1 MLETRLGGAVGERR
15 WRQPNRGYCYAS
27 LLSEQTESLPP
38 QRRASPAL
46 QTLGFLLGALSVATL
61 VLLGLRKGPTPLR
74 SDLRPSVRSTAEG
87 DLFAFP
93 VMSAFMQG
101 HLEANQNLPVNWTVR
116 YVENVP
122 VLFKDKGAD
131 NAHNRSLVWVVKLWP
146 AAKPLAHAQKQE
158 STSNLMHEALRV
170 WSNGTKV
177 LFQGQPSKGGLPM
190 FAIRANLSEVQ
201 GFLRRSHGI
210 EFVEQD
216 SEMYQIADLDVKEGT
231 ADFDYSKTRSSETP
245 SSKQDDPPSWGLD
258 RIDQRGAVNASKPGS
273 YRYRPKAGERVHVYV
288 VDSGIRTS
296 HRDFGGRAVPTLEV
310 NDGGVVQCRMTD
322 EDCAMDT
329 LGHGT
334 RLAAPVGGFRY
345 GVAKQTTLHAVKVLD
360 DQGRTSTWRLL
371 AAFDWLLRNAE
382 QPAVVL
388 LAVAREGQLS
398 AMSVA
403 AEAAKNA
410 GITVVNAAGMHGTGN
425 VGPDACH
432 HTPSYLQDVITVGA
446 TTRDDARANFS
457 QVGQCVD
464 LLAPGAAVRSA
475 GISSDHAETTLS
487 GTSPAAAYAAGAAA
501 LLLAEK
507 PDLSPE
513 EVKQALIRR
522 ATVGRVS
529 NLGGAPDRLVNS
541 LGGVPKVPNW
551 AEEPEGMWSLVDGG
565 VDRECGG
572 EDDDHAA
579 HYDFEVFTKVKTL
592 EDCKQR
598 CQSAASTMGCAG
610 ISYSEEEEKCEV
622 WVQLVRSSVEMTGY
636 LCLRHEA
643 PTKTSTSRTSTSQT
657 TQTRTTTSVTTVTSV
672 TSTRTTTTHTQPPL
686 LSDVWSSRKD
696 LNCLVSAGGAQT
708 ASGRDYLGVLP
719 KEACIKECA
728 HQKGCDAAL
737 IQDFGRVGNC
747 WLRSNVFLDHCSRA
761 PGFTVWTRNPLT
773 LRMKK

>member
-1 MLETRLGGAVGERR
+1 MWRSSRQSVVTLSTAEAELAASVEGALALASVEALLHDLGFEQEQGVLMTDSQSALSIQKGSCSWRTRHLRIKANWVTERLETGALRIEHCPGEQHIADALTKPLAAARLT
-15 WRQPNRGYCYAS
+15 
-27 LLSEQTESLPP
+27 LLSK
-38 QRRASPAL
+38 
-46 QTLGFLLGALSVATL
+46 
-61 VLLGLRKGPTPLR
+61 LLGLMPLGEIQEEIKA
-74 SDLRPSVRSTAEG
+74 SQDAL
-87 DLFAFP
+87 
-93 VMSAFMQG
+93 
-101 HLEANQNLPVNWTVR
+101 
-116 YVENVP
+116 
-122 VLFKDKGAD
+122 GA
-131 NAHNRSLVWVVKLWP
+131 ART
-146 AAKPLAHAQKQE
+146 
-158 STSNLMHEALRV
+158 STS
-170 WSNGTKV
+170 
-177 LFQGQPSKGGLPM
+177 
-190 FAIRANLSEVQ
+190 
-201 GFLRRSHGI
+201 
-210 EFVEQD
+210 
-216 SEMYQIADLDVKEGT
+216 
-231 ADFDYSKTRSSETP
+231 
-245 SSKQDDPPSWGLD
+245 
-258 RIDQRGAVNASKPGS
+258 
-273 YRYRPKAGERVHVYV
+273 
-288 VDSGIRTS
+288 
-296 HRDFGGRAVPTLEV
+296 
-310 NDGGVVQCRMTD
+310 
-322 EDCAMDT
+322 DC
-329 LGHGT
+329 G
-334 RLAAPVGGFRY
+334 
-345 GVAKQTTLHAVKVLD
+345 VKVLIA
-360 DQGRTSTWRLL
+360 LL
-371 AAFDWLLRNAE
+371 VLS
-382 QPAVVL
+382 QAVVGCDATELTVYQPVSIDHGLVMWCVFAVIAL
-388 LAVAREGQLS
+388 LWTLAWEFIKFAGWQLYY
-398 AMSVA
+398 
-403 AEAAKNA
+403 NA
-410 GITVVNAAGMHGTGN
+410 GEILSCLDLALMR
-425 VGPDACH
+425 
-432 HTPSYLQDVITVGA
+432 YF
-446 TTRDDARANFS
+446 ARAL
-457 QVGQCVD
+457 CRILID
-464 LLAPGAAVRSA
+464 LELPLTEQA
-475 GISSDHAETTLS
+475 S

-529 NLGGAPDRLVNS
+529 NLGGTPDRLVNS

-686 LSDVWSSRKD
+686 LADIWSSRKD

-747 WLRSNVFLDHCSRA
+747 WLRSNVFLDHCTRA